1 MKNIK
6 ITTAVLSLT
15 MLFASVSCN
24 RYLDINE
31 DPNNISIDKVSP
43 NELLPV
49 GITSAYAKQSQT
61 LNRFASVVMNST
73 AGNSLVY
80 GAPFIDDYKPN
91 VSNTFYNDVW
101 DSLFRATANFEKIIT
116 YNDPGNKYVQ
126 HKAIAKIMKANY
138 VQILTDLYGDIP
150 YSQAFKGQDNLT
162 PKYDKGED
170 IYKASIADLDNAIEL
185 LESGLGD
192 ASSSDIVFHG
202 NAGKWISFANTLKLR
217 YLLRMSN
224 VTGDMAAY
232 RDQQLASLSGVDFIH
247 EDVLENPGYSAA
259 NDAQQ
264 NPFTNYYVYLS
275 SGTRAANYS
284 INVASEHAAI
294 ILNGNSEGD
303 TRPVYQ
309 KFNGIVDGRRSR
321 MFSLVNGKVSGIRQG
336 NLPGQPGVP
345 AAISRFSYG
354 ITVGAETP
362 ASTREYVEMASA
374 KSGCIMTRAESE
386 FLQAEAAL
394 RYPSIFSGAQAH
406 FEAGI
411 TASYN
416 YLGANVDVVI
426 DPNTNPVTTKKAALI
441 YIDLI
446 NAVPKLGWIGTND
459 DKLEAIM
466 TQKWIALTGINPEQ
480 SFFDY
485 TRTGFPVTP
494 LATIASN
501 PKPNRLIYPLS
512 EYIGNASNVPAIS
525 NADVFSKNQYTP
537 FWARN

>member
-6 ITTAVLSLT
+6 ITTAVLSIT
-15 MLFASVSCN
+15 MLFASVSCDK
-24 RYLDINE
+24 YLDINE
-31 DPNNISIDKVSP
+31 DPNNISIDKVTP

-49 GITSAYAKQSQT
+49 GITLTYAKQSQT

-101 DSLFRATANFEKIIT
+101 DNLFKGVANFDKIIT
-116 YNDPGNKYVQ
+116 YNDPGNQYVQ
-126 HKAIAKIMKANY
+126 HKAMAKIMKANY
-138 VQILTDLYGDIP
+138 VQILTDLYGDMP

-170 IYKASIADLDNAIEL
+170 IYKASITDIDDAIKS
-185 LESGLGD
+185 LESGSGN
-192 ASSSDIVFHG
+192 SPSSDIVFRG
-202 NAGKWISFANTLKLR
+202 DTDKWIAFGNTLKLR
-217 YLLRMSN
+217 FLLRMSN

-232 RDQQLASLSGVDFIH
+232 RDQKLAALSGAKFID

-264 NPFTNYYVYLS
+264 NPFTNFFVYLS

-284 INVASEHAAI
+284 INVASEHVAI
-294 ILNGNSEGD
+294 ILNGNPGGD
-303 TRPVYQ
+303 ARPVYQ
-309 KFNGIVDGRRSR
+309 KFNGIVDGRSER
-321 MFSLVNGKVSGIRQG
+321 MFGLVGGKVSGIRQG

-354 ITVGAETP
+354 ITIGKDTP
-362 ASTREYVEMASA
+362 KLLPNNSPDIADYVAKASA
-374 KSGCIMTRAESE
+374 KPGCIMTRAESK

-394 RYPSIFSGAQAH
+394 RYPGLFSNGAGNFTDA
-406 FEAGI
+406 I
-411 TASYN
+411 TASYTFFGVPVSTKPN
-416 YLGANVDVVI
+416 EDLLTIYL
-426 DPNTNPVTTKKAALI
+426 AAI
-441 YIDLI
+441 GSK
-446 NAVPKLGWIGTND
+446 PGLGWTGTDAN
-459 DKLEAIM
+459 KLEAIM
-466 TQKWIALTGINPEQ
+466 TQKWIALTGVNPEQ

>member
-1 MKNIK
+1 
-6 ITTAVLSLT
+6 
-15 MLFASVSCN
+15 MLFASVSCD

-31 DPNNISIDKVSP
+31 DPNNISIDKVTP

-49 GITSAYAKQSQT
+49 GITSTYAKQSQT

-101 DSLFRATANFEKIIT
+101 DNIFRGIANFEKVIT
-116 YNDPGNKYVQ
+116 YNDPGNQYVQ

-138 VQILTDLYGDIP
+138 VQILTDLYGDMP

-170 IYKASIADLDNAIEL
+170 IYKASIADIDNAIEL
-185 LESGLGD
+185 FESGLGD
-192 ASSSDIVFHG
+192 TPTSDIVFHG
-202 NAGKWISFANTLKLR
+202 DNDKWIAFANTLKLR
-217 YLLRMSN
+217 FLLRMSN
-224 VTGDMAAY
+224 VTGDLAAY
-232 RDQQLASLSGVDFIH
+232 RDQKLASLSGADFID

-264 NPFTNYYVYLS
+264 NPFTNFYVYVS

-284 INVASEHAAI
+284 INVASEHMAI
-294 ILNGNSEGD
+294 VLNGNPGGD
-303 TRPVYQ
+303 SRPVYQ
-309 KFNGIVDGRRSR
+309 KFNTIVDGRRSR
-321 MFSLVNGKVSGIRQG
+321 MFTLVGGEVSGIRQG

-345 AAISRFSYG
+345 TAISRFNYG
-354 ITVGAETP
+354 ITIGAGTP
-362 ASTREYVEMASA
+362 TTTREYVEMASA
-374 KSGCIMTRAESE
+374 KSGCIMTRAESK

-394 RYPSIFSGAQAH
+394 RYPSLFSNA
-406 FEAGI
+406 AGNFTTAV
-411 TASYN
+411 TASYSFFGASGSAA
-416 YLGANVDVVI
+416 YLTAIQNV
-426 DPNTNPVTTKKAALI
+426 AG
-441 YIDLI
+441 
-446 NAVPKLGWIGTND
+446 LGWTGTDAN
-459 DKLEAIM
+459 KLEAIM
-466 TQKWIALTGINPEQ
+466 TQKWIALTGVNPEQ

-525 NADVFSKNQYTP
+525 NADVFSKNQFTP

>member
-6 ITTAVLSLT
+6 ITTAVLSIT
-15 MLFASVSCN
+15 MLFASVSCDK
-24 RYLDINE
+24 YLDINE
-31 DPNNISIDKVSP
+31 DPNNISIDKVTP

-49 GITSAYAKQSQT
+49 GITLTYAKQSQT

-101 DSLFRATANFEKIIT
+101 DNIFKGVANFDKIIT
-116 YNDPGNKYVQ
+116 YNDPGNQYVQ
-126 HKAIAKIMKANY
+126 HKAMAKIMKANY
-138 VQILTDLYGDIP
+138 VQILTDLYGDMP

-170 IYKASIADLDNAIEL
+170 IYKASITDIDDAIKS
-185 LESGLGD
+185 LESGSGN
-192 ASSSDIVFHG
+192 SPSSDIVFRG
-202 NAGKWISFANTLKLR
+202 DTAKWIAFGNTLKLR
-217 YLLRMSN
+217 FLLRMSN

-232 RDQQLASLSGVDFIH
+232 RDQKLAALSGAKFID

-264 NPFTNYYVYLS
+264 NPFTNFFVYLS

-284 INVASEHAAI
+284 INVASEHVAI
-294 ILNGNSEGD
+294 ILNGNPGGD
-303 TRPVYQ
+303 ARPVYQ
-309 KFNGIVDGRRSR
+309 KFNGIVDGRSER
-321 MFSLVNGKVSGIRQG
+321 MFGLVGDKVSGIRQG

-345 AAISRFSYG
+345 SSISRFSYG
-354 ITVGAETP
+354 ITIGKDSPKLLPSGDVDIAD
-362 ASTREYVEMASA
+362 YVAKASA
-374 KSGCIMTRAESE
+374 KPGCIMTRAESK

-394 RYPSIFSGAQAH
+394 RYPGLFSDGAGNFTA
-406 FEAGI
+406 AV
-411 TASYN
+411 TASYSFFGATGAPA
-416 YLGANVDVVI
+416 YLAAIQNV
-426 DPNTNPVTTKKAALI
+426 AG
-441 YIDLI
+441 
-446 NAVPKLGWIGTND
+446 LGWTGTNAN
-459 DKLEAIM
+459 KIEAIM
-466 TQKWIALTGINPEQ
+466 TQKWIALTGVNPEQ

>member
-31 DPNNISIDKVSP
+31 DPNNISIDKVTP

-49 GITSAYAKQSQT
+49 GITSTYAKQSQT

-101 DSLFRATANFEKIIT
+101 DSLFRGIANFEKVIT
-116 YNDPGNKYVQ
+116 FNDPGSKYVQ

-138 VQILTDLYGDIP
+138 IQILTDLYGDMP

-170 IYKASIADLDNAIEL
+170 IYKASIADLDNAIGL
-185 LESGLGD
+185 LESGQGD
-192 ASSSDIVFHG
+192 EPLSDIVFHG
-202 NAGKWISFANTLKLR
+202 DKDKWISFANTLKLR

-232 RDQQLASLSGVDFIH
+232 RDQKLATLSGADFID

-264 NPFTNYYVYLS
+264 NPFTNFYVYLS

-294 ILNGNSEGD
+294 ILNGNADGD

-309 KFNGIVDGRRSR
+309 KFNGIVDGRRAR
-321 MFSLVNGKVSGIRQG
+321 MFSLVGGKVSGIRQG

-354 ITVGAETP
+354 ITIGTGTP
-362 ASTREYVEMASA
+362 TSTREYVEMASA
-374 KSGCIMTRAESE
+374 KPGCIMTRAESK

-394 RYPSIFSGAQAH
+394 RYPGLFSNA
-406 FEAGI
+406 AGNFSAAI
-411 TASYN
+411 TASYTYFGASGSAA
-416 YLGANVDVVI
+416 YLTAIQNV
-426 DPNTNPVTTKKAALI
+426 AG
-441 YIDLI
+441 
-446 NAVPKLGWIGTND
+446 LGWAGTDAN
-459 DKLEAIM
+459 KLEAIM
-466 TQKWIALTGINPEQ
+466 TQKWIALTGVNPEQ